1 MFIVK
6 LRKNIHKLSYNEN
19 LLANYLLANRQ
30 TISSMTSYDIAKQ
43 AGVAQTSVIRF
54 AKKIGYDS
62 FKDLQVDLLMDE
74 NIYDDGRIDPKE
86 STSQTF
92 DRLKN
97 SYSSTLDEVLRF
109 NGLEEF
115 DKISKVLHDAEKVVC
130 YGYETSYVIAKLF
143 SDHLLEIGKDS
154 NSFANAFDCVGA
166 IRNMKKTDV
175 VFLVSASGETKET
188 IQIARAA
195 QKYHVTIVSLTGSHD
210 STLKKSS
217 SYSLITSDY
226 KIYTNML
233 NITNRCSQMFI
244 VEMLFLL
251 IWKYNPKEFEKNIQ
265 DMNFD
270 LDTVAGWPMKKEKE
284 EAKFKGRK
292 NLPNDKRYI

>member
-1 MFIVK
+1 MFLVK
-6 LRKNIHKLSYNEN
+6 LRENIHKLSYNEN
-19 LLANYLLANRQ
+19 LLANYLLANRN
-30 TISSMTSYDIAKQ
+30 TISSVTSYELAKK

-54 AKKIGYDS
+54 AKKIGYNS
-62 FKDLQVDLLMDE
+62 FKDLQVDLLLDE
-74 NIYDDGRIDPKE
+74 NTYDDGRIDPKE

-115 DKISKVLHDAEKVVC
+115 DIVSKVLYDAEKIIC

-154 NSFANAFDCVGA
+154 NSYTNAFDCVGA
-166 IRNMKKTDV
+166 IRNMKNTDV

-195 QKYHVTIVSLTGSHD
+195 KKYNINIVSLTGSHD
-210 STLKKSS
+210 STLKKCSN
-217 SYSLITSDY
+217 YSLITSDY

-251 IWKYNPKEFEKNIQ
+251 IWKYNPIQFEKNIQ
-265 DMNFD
+265 DMNYV
-270 LDTVAGWPMKKEKE
+270 LDTVAGWPIKKEKE
-284 EAKFKGRK
+284 ESKYKGRK